1 MKHGKCEELVSQHCG
16 VDVREWAEVS
26 AGRVDDWPVFG
37 RKKVVFERQRWRCGG
52 GSSSGSSKSPG
63 GVIRGLDPKFTH

>member
-37 RKKVVFERQRWRCGG
+37 RKKVVFERQRWRLRRRQQQRQQQV
-52 GSSSGSSKSPG
+52 PW
-63 GVIRGLDPKFTH
+63 RGRY